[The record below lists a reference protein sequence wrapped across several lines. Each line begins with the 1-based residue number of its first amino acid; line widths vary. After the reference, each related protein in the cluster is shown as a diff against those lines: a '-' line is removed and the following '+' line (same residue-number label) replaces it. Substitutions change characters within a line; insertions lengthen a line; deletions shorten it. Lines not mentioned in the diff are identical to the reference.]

1 MKHGDTTTTETED
14 SGVLSP
20 GHHDKEASQNTLSS
34 EQDTRSFAMYQYK
47 DAKEQKSIAAFPLSQ
62 DISTEKGQGS
72 LNLSTLQ
79 DTGNGHQE
87 DCTMLPSSQEIYTKE
102 REKSPPPSMSL
113 DSFKA
118 REDTGV
124 PILSQNASRKQQNI
138 STPSSPM
145 HNEEMENSTGPS
157 SPSQDMTSSRAG
169 ESRTPPVATQDMSK
183 LSQAQRKFV
192 KEFLVQ
198 CNRIYQ
204 EAETE
209 KVSFTLLSLSFF
221 FQRY

>member
-1 MKHGDTTTTETED
+1 MKHGDTTATETED

-20 GHHDKEASQNTLSS
+20 GHHDKETSQNTLSS
-34 EQDTRSFAMYQYK
+34 EQDTGSLAMYQYK
-47 DAKEQKSIAAFPLSQ
+47 DAKDQKSIAAFPLSL
-62 DISTEKGQGS
+62 DISTEKEQDS
-72 LNLSTLQ
+72 INLSTSQ
-79 DTGNGHQE
+79 DTGSEHHE
-87 DCTMLPSSQEIYTKE
+87 DSTMPPSTQEIYNKE
-102 REKSPPPSMSL
+102 REKLPTPSMSL
-113 DSFKA
+113 DSVKA
-118 REDTGV
+118 GEDTGV

-138 STPSSPM
+138 STPSSPI

-169 ESRTPPVATQDMSK
+169 ESRRTTPVATQDMSK
-183 LSQAQRKFV
+183 LSHEQRKFV

-209 KVSFTLLSLSFF
+209 KVGFCFF
-221 FQRY
+221 